1 MGTDDLSRLA
11 LLASVIAVTPD
22 AVISV
27 DDEQRIIVFNEGAE
41 QILGYSRNEVLG
53 RPLDLLLPERF
64 RSVHAKHIRD
74 FARSHETARRM
85 GERQEIFALHRDGHE
100 IPAEAAISKLEVNEQ
115 RMFTVVLRDITE
127 RKKREMRMRFL
138 MHELEHRV
146 NNILSRVKGIIE
158 QTAEGQVTVRD
169 YRDALLARIKAL
181 ARAQQLLSG
190 ASWQGVTIADVI
202 RDQLEPYAT
211 SLNVRVEGPE
221 ILLNAHAAQALSMVI
236 HELTTNAVKYGA
248 LSLPTGRVAISWQ
261 RDLAGPTGERLAL
274 RWREQC
280 GPEVKTPGREG
291 YGTRVIR
298 ELLTYEF
305 DGAVEHRYLP
315 GGATCD
321 ISLPLDPLLA
331 RPHDQAAGNTST
343 APPWDWRHRDA

>member
-1 MGTDDLSRLA
+1 MSFR
-11 LLASVIAVTPD
+11 TPD
-22 AVISV
+22 DVIPV

-53 RPLDLLLPERF
+53 RPLDLLPPERF

-74 FARSHETARRM
+74 FARSPETARRM

-100 IPAEAAISKLEVNEQ
+100 IPAEAAISKLEVNEH

-158 QTAEGQVTVRD
+158 QTAEGQVTVRT
-169 YRDALLARIKAL
+169 RRAVGSHQGLGACSTITEWCQLA
-181 ARAQQLLSG
+181 
-190 ASWQGVTIADVI
+190 GVTIADVI

-211 SLNVRVEGPE
+211 SQNVRVEGPE
-221 ILLNAHAAQALSMVI
+221 ISHAHAAQALSMVI

-261 RDLAGPTGERLAL
+261 RDLAGPTGESLAL